1 MTTASA
7 PGGRKIEVDYRA
19 ALAADSRDIARF
31 ICIGGGGLY
40 EFLFDDLVPLMS
52 AVDFLTVGV
61 WGEDYPISF
70 RNCFVAVD
78 RATGEVLGAANA
90 FPTYDLK
97 EQKYALV
104 PAERQ
109 NHIRALLQLQDW
121 DSMFLN
127 VLAVSEKC
135 RELGVGT
142 RLLNWA
148 QERAEAGGFD
158 RLSLHVW
165 VDNITAM
172 NFYKARGFVEMGIA
186 PVANHPRLP
195 HTGSILMRLT
205 LAPGA
210 SPRSAIEGGRSH

>member
-31 ICIGGGGLY
+31 ICIAGGGLH

-52 AVDFLTVGV
+52 AVDFLTMGV
-61 WGEDYPISF
+61 WGEDYPISY

-90 FPTYDLK
+90 FPADDLK
-97 EQKYALV
+97 KQEYALV

-109 NHIRALLQLQDW
+109 DHIRALLQLQDW

-127 VLAVSEKC
+127 ALAVSEKC
-135 RELGVGT
+135 RGLGVGT
-142 RLLNWA
+142 WLLNWA
-148 QERAEAGGFD
+148 RKCAEAAGFD

-165 VDNITAM
+165 EDNTTAV

-186 PVANHPRLP
+186 RVAEHPRLP
-195 HTGSILMRLT
+195 HTGSMLMRQM
-205 LAPGA
+205 LALGA

>member
-135 RELGVGT
+135 RGLGVGT